1 MQKKLNFMKK
11 SNIKDK
17 QLNIKLSVED
27 LKSIKNNIEFYKN
40 QGIKLN
46 ISKIVRDVLVNFPKA
61 NDYGHEA
68 EITFIKDKPKIINKN
83 KEVSLFWGLIKI
95 KR

>member
-68 EITFIKDKPKIINKN
+68 EDKPKNVNQN